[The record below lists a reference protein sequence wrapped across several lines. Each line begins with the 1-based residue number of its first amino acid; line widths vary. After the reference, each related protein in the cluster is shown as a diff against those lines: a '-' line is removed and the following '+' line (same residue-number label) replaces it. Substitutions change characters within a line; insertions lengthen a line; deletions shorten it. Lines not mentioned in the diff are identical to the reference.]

1 MEKGPEKEPP
11 GRPFIFEEGSFSEQ
25 DALELELRSFI
36 RSIREGTPP
45 LVSGEDGRKALALAL
60 EINREI
66 EKNCSL
72 GSASGISEK
81 RPELEAFQSWPGS
94 GTNGFQP

>member
-1 MEKGPEKEPP
+1 M
-11 GRPFIFEEGSFSEQ
+11 PFVFEEGSFSEQ
-25 DALELELRSFI
+25 DALDLELRSFV

-66 EKNCSL
+66 EDRFPHWAPWIPDKL
-72 GSASGISEK
+72 
-81 RPELEAFQSWPGS
+81 PELESLQSWLGS
-94 GTNGFQP
+94 GMNGFES